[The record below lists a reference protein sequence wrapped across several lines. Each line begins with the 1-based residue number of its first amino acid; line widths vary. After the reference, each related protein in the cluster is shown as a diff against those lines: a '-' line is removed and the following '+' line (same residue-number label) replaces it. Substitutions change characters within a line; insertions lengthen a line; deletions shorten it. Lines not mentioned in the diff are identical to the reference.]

1 MPHGSMWYMPH
12 APQKK
17 GRHVMRG
24 PRRGHA
30 RLRRMK
36 RVPMPRGAASEVA
49 CGRLSEVSILWTGVM
64 RTAQASIAFGASTV
78 HERRI

>member
-1 MPHGSMWYMPH
+1 MPHGSMGYMPH

-49 CGRLSEVSILWTGVM
+49 CGRLSEVSILWTGDI
-64 RTAQASIAFGASTV
+64 RTAEASVAFGASYV
-78 HERRI
+78 IVRRI